1 MSDIPELKKI
11 LLVHGWT
18 PSGWRGER
26 QSTIPTAIPTT
37 IPTTIPKVESANEAV
52 LPAGLSAT
60 FGRDDVMNTTTAQL
74 PEPQLVKW
82 SAELQELTV
91 TLKQLHDGMMTA
103 VDGAFQG
110 AEGAVEGV
118 RHLLVSWH
126 QGVKPSHHE
135 FSCAHAACVDFLA
148 VVRQAR
154 GEVVKELDRVK
165 RTL

>member
-26 QSTIPTAIPTT
+26 QSTIP
-37 IPTTIPKVESANEAV
+37 KVESANGA
-52 LPAGLSAT
+52 LPPAGLSVT
-60 FGRDDVMNTTTAQL
+60 SGRDDVMNTTTAQL

-135 FSCAHAACVDFLA
+135 FSCAHAACVDFLG

-154 GEVVKELDRVK
+154 VEVAKELDRVK